1 MEHMGLL
8 FFIILTHIPGMPFK
22 VYGGQVVGITLDNI
36 LRGVF
41 LSKFYFPFWF
51 MQDLIVLTALSPV
64 LAILLRKRYTV
75 YVTVI
80 ILMIITMLD
89 INTPLCQTSSV
100 LLFTLG
106 GTLSVYHREYWE
118 KQNSNHFETAM
129 YIVLFLICAVF
140 KWLSIPFIPTIYSV
154 VTPILFWKSC
164 ELLGKFYRRR
174 FEQHYVQNKQ

>member
-1 MEHMGLL
+1 ML
-8 FFIILTHIPGMPFK
+8 FFVIMTRIPGMPFK
-22 VYGGQVVGITLDNI
+22 LYRDGQVVALTWNNIIKGI
-36 LRGVF
+36 F
-41 LSKFYFPFWF
+41 FHEFYFPFWF
-51 MQDLIVLTALSPV
+51 MQNLIVLTALSPV
-64 LAILLRKRYTV
+64 LVILLRKRYTA
-75 YVTVI
+75 YITII
-80 ILMIITMLD
+80 ILMILAMLD
-89 INTPLCQTSSV
+89 INTLLCQTSSA
-100 LLFTLG
+100 LSFILG

-164 ELLGKFYRRR
+164 ELLGKFHRRR